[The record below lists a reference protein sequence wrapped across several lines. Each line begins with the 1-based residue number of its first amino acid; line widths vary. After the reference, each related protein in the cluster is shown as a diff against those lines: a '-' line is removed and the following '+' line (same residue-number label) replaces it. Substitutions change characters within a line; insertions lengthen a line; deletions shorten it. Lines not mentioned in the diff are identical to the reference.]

1 MKNKYDNKNHYK
13 SDFAKNFSDDL
24 YFINAKIKKNRP
36 DLIIVLGD
44 RYEMILGPISAIPYN
59 IPVIHFFGGAVTE
72 GAIDEL
78 IRHAITKMSYYHFVL
93 LKLQKRLLE

>member
-1 MKNKYDNKNHYK
+1 MTIRTIIRVISQKI
-13 SDFAKNFSDDL
+13 SDDL

-59 IPVIHFFGGAVTE
+59 IPVIHFLVG
-72 GAIDEL
+72 IM
-78 IRHAITKMSYYHFVL
+78 RSH
-93 LKLQKRLLE
+93 